1 MAIFRAGKK
10 IGGYD
15 FRIGLLRG
23 KEYDNILSI
32 QGLSHVLIQKQQL
45 TDLDQ
50 QYPKVRVLLDKV
62 DS

>member
-15 FRIGLLRG
+15 FRIGLPRG

-50 QYPKVRVLLDKV
+50 Q
-62 DS
+62 